1 MVRADDHQMGVSAR
15 RTLWRASG
23 HPSMVV
29 FTQARMGRAM
39 PGNND
44 WYFA

>member
-1 MVRADDHQMGVSAR
+1 MVRADDDQMGVSAR

-23 HPSMVV
+23 HPSMVG
-29 FTQARMGRAM
+29 FTRARMGRAL

-44 WYFA
+44 WCFA

>member
-1 MVRADDHQMGVSAR
+1 MVRAADHQMGVSAR

-23 HPSMVV
+23 HPSMVA

-39 PGNND
+39 LRNND